1 VPYALRD
8 AQGHQYPVGAKTQ
21 IGRDRT
27 NQVALTDP
35 QASRVHATVWEEQ
48 GTLFLRDERS
58 ANGTMVNGHPVQQT
72 GLRPGD
78 QILIGNTTLFVV
90 QTAGP
95 AGAVSAPAQPVQGA
109 PKAKGRGCGR
119 WLLVGCL
126 VLGLGGVVLAVGGF
140 VAYQSGLLTVDSA
153 LNLIGLGPADVEVD
167 NFRDDTIQVAIVQLD
182 APADSLP
189 MEVSL
194 EINPFDIRTYRLQ
207 NPGRYRMDF
216 NAGAA
221 DLGTCTLNVK
231 SGDEFQFVALPDG
244 IVINPVDD
252 PVSVGS
258 DLVVAT
264 SALCR

>member
-1 VPYALRD
+1 MPYALRD
-8 AQGHQYPVGAKTQ
+8 AQGHEYPVDAKMQ

-48 GTLFLRDERS
+48 GMLYLRDEHS
-58 ANGTMVNGHPVQQT
+58 ANGTLVNAGPVQHT

-90 QTAGP
+90 QIGGP
-95 AGAVSAPAQPVQGA
+95 AGGVAAPPQPASA
-109 PKAKGRGCGR
+109 KKTGRGCGR

-153 LNLIGLGPADVEVD
+153 LNLIGLGPGDVELD
-167 NFRDDTIQVAIVQLD
+167 NFRDEAIQVAIVQLD
-182 APADSLP
+182 APPDSLP
-189 MEVSL
+189 MEVTL

-207 NPGRYRMDF
+207 NPGRYRIDF
-216 NAGAA
+216 STGAA

>member
-1 VPYALRD
+1 MPCALRD
-8 AQGHQYPVGAKTQ
+8 AQGHEYPVGVKIQ

-35 QASRVHATVWEEQ
+35 QASRVHASVWEEQ
-48 GTLFLRDERS
+48 GTLHLRDEHS
-58 ANGTMVNGHPVQQT
+58 ANGTLVNGNPVQQT
-72 GLRPGD
+72 ALRPGD
-78 QILIGNTTLFVV
+78 QILIGNTTLYVV
-90 QTAGP
+90 QTGGP
-95 AGAVSAPAQPVQGA
+95 AGGVGAPAQPVQGK
-109 PKAKGRGCGR
+109 PKTKGRGCGR

-126 VLGLGGVVLAVGGF
+126 LLVIGGVVLAVGGF

-153 LNLIGLGPADVEVD
+153 LNLIGLGPGDVEVD
-167 NFRDDTIQVAIVQLD
+167 NFRDDAIQVAILQLD

-194 EINPFDIRTYRLQ
+194 EINPFDIRTYRVQ
-207 NPGRYRMDF
+207 NPGRYRLDF
-216 NAGAA
+216 STSAA